1 MSFLV
6 VSYKIIVVRKN
17 GWVTVYDK
25 GSFIVKSL
33 HKHRVNPYITVV
45 LALQKGLICHHH
57 KARLNK
63 RLHSTVN
70 YSNQLF
76 TDAYITPMHI
86 EKKMATLIMWREAQ
100 RNCISHIN
108 ILGYK
113 NDKSICS

>member
-6 VSYKIIVVRKN
+6 VSHKIIVVRKN

-33 HKHRVNPYITVV
+33 HKQRVNPYITVV

-70 YSNQLF
+70 YSNQ
-76 TDAYITPMHI
+76 TVQ
-86 EKKMATLIMWREAQ
+86 KMATLIMWREAQ

-108 ILGYK
+108 ILGYE